1 MKSKKL
7 LYGLLGIGSLVG
19 GILAYRYFVPPTFT
33 VTMYSNV
40 DKKGEFE
47 FGSVRNA
54 FGNSSGT
61 IGGRAGWEVNTSLD
75 KNGITIFKL
84 LKNGKYVKDLVN
96 PYL

>member
-1 MKSKKL
+1 MSKKIII
-7 LYGLLGIGSLVG
+7 GISFSVVAIG

-33 VTMYSNV
+33 VTMYSNA

-54 FGNSSGT
+54 FGNSTGRFQ
-61 IGGRAGWEVNTSLD
+61 GRAGWELDTSLD